1 MRMSVAVREP
11 AGSSRAAE
19 EAPRAPAA
27 RAAPAGP
34 QAILALQ
41 RSAGNAAVVA
51 MLQREPVAEA
61 PPAGPPELT
70 PSPEPRPE
78 VELLQQKLNWHRG
91 SARVELLKIDGVF
104 GNRTKAAIVAFKR
117 ARGIKPHTVTV
128 NAETWEW
135 LAKPPV
141 SGKARAGKG
150 GPDYDRMF
158 EDGLL
163 EITIA
168 RGFDEHGNAGPEA
181 AQILQ
186 GLVGVRGFE
195 VNAEKAAA
203 LRAAAGRPKSTTK
216 ATWLVKENVGESAG
230 KPVHAVI
237 RLVAPEV
244 EALGDGSG
252 ARAAALE
259 GMNQGDAFMY
269 GGHARYGT
277 GPDFDRNYR
286 FTVNWDLV
294 KSPPAGKSGIEV
306 YLDADKLQE
315 DLKIYGGAAKR
326 IARFEQLRA
335 AKVITFEAVSTGNIG
350 INPKPM
356 SHTGDFGAHLM
367 GLAAAGQDRP
377 LESTITES
385 RYRVW
390 LFNGCSTKDYVK
402 AIRKSGETNAQ
413 LRAGQL
419 GLHVTDD
426 AIPSSESAEALLTY
440 LDGLMA
446 RESAAALEER
456 LEKAVSPDPYS
467 SEGFTAA
474 KP

>member
-1 MRMSVAVREP
+1 V
-11 AGSSRAAE
+11 RAALAITRPAPE
-19 EAPRAPAA
+19 QDAPEARRIARGPA
-27 RAAPAGP
+27 
-34 QAILALQ
+34 AILALQ
-41 RSAGNAAVVA
+41 RTAGNAAVVA
-51 MLQREPVAEA
+51 LLQREPVAEA
-61 PPAGPPELT
+61 EAKPGQADLD
-70 PSPEPRPE
+70 PSPEWRPE

-91 SARVELLKIDGVF
+91 SARVQLLAVDGRF
-104 GNRTKAAIVAFKR
+104 GGKTKAAVIAFKR
-117 ARGIKPHTVTV
+117 ARKITPHSVTV
-128 NAETWEW
+128 DATTWEA
-135 LAKPPV
+135 LARPPV
-141 SGKARAGKG
+141 SGKPRAGTA

-168 RGFDEHGNAGPEA
+168 RGFDEHGNAGPET
-181 AQILQ
+181 AQIIQ
-186 GLVGVRGFE
+186 GLKEVRGFE
-195 VNAEKAAA
+195 ENAEKAAA
-203 LRAAAGRPKSTTK
+203 LRAAAGRPKSTTRGM
-216 ATWLVKENVGESAG
+216 WFVKESVGTSAG
-230 KPVHAVI
+230 KPVHAVV
-237 RLVAPEV
+237 RVVTPEA
-244 EALGDGSG
+244 EAIGDGSQ

-259 GMNQGDAFMY
+259 GMEQGDVFEY

-286 FTVNWDLV
+286 FTVDGD
-294 KSPPAGKSGIEV
+294 KHPGAGKTGTEEFT
-306 YLDADKLQE
+306 DAELLQE
-315 DLKIYGGAAKR
+315 ALRIHGSTKQR
-326 IARFEQLRA
+326 IAKFETLRA
-335 AKVITFEAVSTGNIG
+335 AGVITFHAVSTGNIG

-377 LESTITES
+377 LESSITES

-402 AIRKSGETNAQ
+402 AIRSSSQANAN
-413 LRAGQL
+413 LAAGNL

-440 LDGLMA
+440 LDGIMA

-456 LEKAVSPDPYS
+456 LEDAVSVDPYS